1 MKSIACDVFL
11 QNISGKISFC
21 LGWRLDF
28 MISSVII
35 ENDSVANNK
44 KKNGKN
50 IMNPELTENRG
61 QAEEWRYYESC
72 I

>member
-1 MKSIACDVFL
+1 
-11 QNISGKISFC
+11 
-21 LGWRLDF
+21 

-35 ENDSVANNK
+35 ENDSVVNNK

>member
-1 MKSIACDVFL
+1 
-11 QNISGKISFC
+11 
-21 LGWRLDF
+21 

-50 IMNPELTENRG
+50 IMNPELTEKRG
-61 QAEEWRYYESC
+61 QAEENTLYNL
-72 I
+72 

>member
-1 MKSIACDVFL
+1 MHMKSIACDVFL

-35 ENDSVANNK
+35 ENDSVV
-44 KKNGKN
+44 KNFQ
-50 IMNPELTENRG
+50 L
-61 QAEEWRYYESC
+61 
-72 I
+72 